1 LEERLGNTLE
11 DGATSRKNFLADAAW
26 EAFQATKQERRHHAP
41 GLFNE
46 DRLVNNL
53 LSSQPLCFNFFGE
66 LKEDKEFARIV
77 LQNWIPDVREVTAVL
92 FEFAPSENYI
102 EDHTAFDVAVQYLT
116 TDERKGLFG
125 LECKYTDSFSA
136 KEYDTAAYRS
146 VFEERRGSFRRDY
159 LDYIGNRYNQL
170 FRNQLIAES
179 LILHRQYDVV
189 TTGLF
194 CHQDDKSAMGIGG
207 EFRGMLFDGSSR
219 FRIITYMDFISSL
232 QRMDISA
239 ERREWTAL
247 LWARYGALALSEAA
261 FRSYSAPRA
270 E

>member
-1 LEERLGNTLE
+1 
-11 DGATSRKNFLADAAW
+11 
-26 EAFQATKQERRHHAP
+26 
-41 GLFNE
+41 
-46 DRLVNNL
+46 
-53 LSSQPLCFNFFGE
+53 
-66 LKEDKEFARIV
+66 
-77 LQNWIPDVREVTAVL
+77 L

-207 EFRGMLFDGSSR
+207 EFR
-219 FRIITYMDFISSL
+219 
-232 QRMDISA
+232 MDISA